1 LIKAEVPEACAAAK
15 TTQKDTARELALK
28 TSALAPCEP
37 LETPDQLDGFAK
49 EKTNN
54 YRKAV
59 KGAKERE
66 QAVAVTPASNGTG
79 DFSTELQET
88 STSPAVT
95 TNTSN
100 TFDATATAP
109 TVNKRKRQVSAPT
122 PTITVAANVSA
133 GPAKKKCQG
142 CIHGDL
148 LEMTVMESCHVK
160 HYLKPGEFLEDASC
174 AGNCNATIKS
184 IYGAAPKAQLH
195 FCDEIIKGFRAPES
209 DLGKADLE
217 CGLILCVPCH
227 ADRWVKYDQEHSS
240 GGSTIRRS
248 SHRGRNN

>member
-1 LIKAEVPEACAAAK
+1 M
-15 TTQKDTARELALK
+15 
-28 TSALAPCEP
+28 EP
-37 LETPDQLDGFAK
+37 VIFRPSC
-49 EKTNN
+49 
-54 YRKAV
+54 RKLP
-59 KGAKERE
+59 
-66 QAVAVTPASNGTG
+66 T
-79 DFSTELQET
+79 
-88 STSPAVT
+88 TSPAVT

-100 TFDATATAP
+100 TVDATVTAP

-248 SHRGRNN
+248 SRRGRNTFEQYAAFIKIECFGLLALSININNSGNIRNYHR